1 MIYNIYYKKLI
12 ISLQYNYHGHI
23 LVVSQ
28 TRDIPSNT
36 STTSKRLHR
45 SFKFSSKTN
54 LQTKENNN
62 GIH

>member
-1 MIYNIYYKKLI
+1 MIM
-12 ISLQYNYHGHI
+12 SLQYNYHGHI

-36 STTSKRLHR
+36 STTSKRLHH